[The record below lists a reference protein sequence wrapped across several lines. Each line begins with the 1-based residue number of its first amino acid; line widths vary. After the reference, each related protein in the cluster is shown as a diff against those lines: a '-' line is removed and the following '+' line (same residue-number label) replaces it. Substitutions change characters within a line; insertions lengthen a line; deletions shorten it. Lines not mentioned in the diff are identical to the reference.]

1 MVVENEHLSY
11 SNNKTGALSEANYL
25 GLLGNG
31 FFERFYVVLDFE
43 NKDLY
48 LKPNINF
55 KKKPKTY
62 NLGFNYTDRTD
73 IYNGLIVSSM
83 FENSDAEKKGLRLGD
98 IITHINDVSVES
110 MKDFSILD
118 NTKNNQKI
126 KIKYQRENRI
136 QEIEI
141 ITNDLFK
148 YVNN

>member
-1 MVVENEHLSY
+1 
-11 SNNKTGALSEANYL
+11 
-25 GLLGNG
+25 
-31 FFERFYVVLDFE
+31 
-43 NKDLY
+43 
-48 LKPNINF
+48 
-55 KKKPKTY
+55 
-62 NLGFNYTDRTD
+62 
-73 IYNGLIVSSM
+73 M